1 MKRQLEALNL
11 VWPKGIPTQDYEKAL
26 RLVDTYDEGRT
37 APVAVQQVAHRGQA
51 DGGFTPL
58 AKPKVYVGKDT
69 QEKVRAALATG
80 PATCTEI
87 AMAIGMD
94 PVRVNTTLR
103 VIGAKVVG
111 TKDRIDGQK
120 GQRPRVWALPTP

>member
-26 RLVDTYDEGRT
+26 RLVGTYEEGRT
-37 APVAVQQVAHRGQA
+37 VPVLQSVAHKAHA
-51 DGGFTPL
+51 DAGFTPL

-120 GQRPRVWALPTP
+120 GQRPRVWALPT